1 MCAIV
6 FVFFFKKKK
15 CLLYIVPST
24 KYHMYQRIILCYYVS
39 LAIRYIHGDI
49 VSCVVKT

>member
-6 FVFFFKKKK
+6 FVFLKKKMF
-15 CLLYIVPST
+15 IVHCT
-24 KYHMYQRIILCYYVS
+24 KYQYHMYQRIILCYYVS

>member
-6 FVFFFKKKK
+6 FVFLKKKMFIVHCTK
-15 CLLYIVPST
+15 YQVPNVPS
-24 KYHMYQRIILCYYVS
+24 YFILCYYVS